1 MNYVIKKH
9 VINGI
14 ALLDSLVSFNT
25 LQTLYERNTIVY
37 QSLKRV
43 LRLQKSALR

>member
-14 ALLDSLVSFNT
+14 ALLDSLVSFT
-25 LQTLYERNTIVY
+25 RETQLFGKV
-37 QSLKRV
+37 
-43 LRLQKSALR
+43 